1 LSVSTQLIIEQLFN
15 GLVIGSMYALM
26 ASGLSLIWG
35 SLKMLN
41 FAHGEFYMLGG
52 YAIFFLFATA
62 GIPAPLAILLAMGIA
77 LLIGALIERVVIH
90 PLLDRPGWEIS
101 PIIATVGVSIFL
113 QNFALQVWGERF
125 KNVPYYAQGTL
136 TIGDMRI
143 SEQRL
148 VILLVA
154 VFVVVAGA
162 ILLKRTRLGMAL
174 RATAQDSDAATL
186 MGVNVRSVYT
196 WTVGISAGLAALAA
210 TMLAPI
216 FSVNP
221 WMGASLLLKAFIV
234 CVLGGLGSLEGAILG
249 GVLLGTAESLTVV
262 LWSSEWKDV
271 TAFALLLIVLW
282 VRPSGL
288 MGTREWQ
295 Q

>member
-1 LSVSTQLIIEQLFN
+1 MSIRLIGEQLFN

-52 YAIFFLFATA
+52 YAVYFLFAML
-62 GIPAPLAILLAMGIA
+62 GLPAPLAILLAMAIA
-77 LLIGALIERVVIH
+77 LAVGAFVERLVIH
-90 PLLDRPGWEIS
+90 PLLDKPGWEVS

-113 QNFALQVWGERF
+113 QNFALQVWGERY
-125 KNVPYYAQGTL
+125 KNVSYYAEGTL
-136 TIGDMRI
+136 ELGGMRI
-143 SEQRL
+143 AEQRL
-148 VILLVA
+148 VILAVA
-154 VFVVVAGA
+154 VLVILAGA
-162 ILLKRTRLGMAL
+162 MLLKRTRLGMAL
-174 RATAQDSDAATL
+174 RATAQDRDAAIL
-186 MGVNVRSVYT
+186 MGVNVRAVYT
-196 WTVGISAGLAALAA
+196 WTVAISAALAALAA

-221 WMGASLLLKAFIV
+221 WMGLSLLLKAFIV

-249 GVLLGTAESLTVV
+249 GILLGTAESLTVV

-271 TAFALLLIVLW
+271 IAFVLLLIVLW
-282 VRPSGL
+282 FRPSGL
-288 MGTREWQ
+288 MGTREW
-295 Q
+295 